1 MKNLDKEKYSD
12 TFETPMLN
20 LATWNEWG
28 EGHYYGPSEGFGF
41 SFLDDVRD
49 VLTDGGNHTDV
60 TPDEHQKDRFNNL
73 YPYWRKT
80 RVREVNVG
88 ETQSKDAY
96 EKYTWNFDDKKFT
109 GLECR
114 FLKYR

>member
-1 MKNLDKEKYSD
+1 
-12 TFETPMLN
+12 MLN

-88 ETQSKDAY
+88 ETPSKDAY
-96 EKYTWNFDDKKFT
+96 EKYTWNFDDNKNSP